1 MGKNLDNVIEVT
13 AKANYDSLNDLVR
26 ELKKFDNQT
35 IDVTLGGDAKKQI
48 DGLRREIEE
57 LAKDIATI
65 FYVFDK
71 IPSKDV
77 IDKLEK
83 ETDAINSKIITIQ
96 NSVKSFSN
104 QLDGL
109 GNAGDFSTLKSQLN
123 EVFSTLKDS
132 KKYISELYNS
142 LNQNNSSGFIGEEAS
157 IDKVL
162 EKVNELTKAIG
173 ETKVTAIEKES
184 AKMKE
189 ATNEEVGYIQ
199 NVINKVKELKDV
211 IEKLPKNFVPD
222 TQTAIP
228 ESKNVKVKGKVQK
241 PKTKKKSNTSYIND
255 VKRLSEAADDSEK
268 ISKLAN
274 SLEEIAIALQDI
286 DKCTNVSSVIGGLKV
301 NKTTV
306 DNLSGVSTAL
316 EQIKN
321 SLTGLSD
328 DGMNFL
334 TKLSEITKQADAL
347 KTVANTIKQNSGN
360 NSRTNTKD
368 ASYYQQKALDKYNKF
383 ERTSSDKKY
392 YSELKS
398 EFQKLKEE
406 AENLGDEEGLRK
418 FEESL
423 SELRQGINRFQ
434 KLKGTLTKDDFESLN
449 AAIEGAKDYAIG
461 NDAVSANLLNNTDL
475 KNGLHRIIIEAKNA
489 KGEVQDLTFTYNKN
503 LKKMSVETGEW
514 RKELTGVPAALND
527 IKNKFNSMVIY
538 WVANLVTLQDAIN
551 WIGNGISIATEFD
564 TLLTEMRK
572 VSNEAESILKNYQ
585 NASFEIAESVGTTA
599 QSLNS
604 STADWM
610 RLGKSL
616 EDASELAKNTSILMN
631 VSEFENVNDA
641 TDSLISMTQAYQEL
655 DSIDIIDKLNL
666 AGNNF
671 SISTSDL
678 AQSLQKSSAALK
690 VAGND
695 INEAIA
701 LTVAGNSILQDP
713 DSVAAGIRTISL
725 RITGTEEA
733 KNELKALGEDV
744 DDYVVQTSSKMQKQI
759 KDFTAVASNGFKG
772 VDILDGNGNYRN
784 TYQILL
790 SISKIWDE
798 IEATDKK
805 FGTNH
810 KNGLLELMA
819 GKQRSNILASILED
833 AELLEDVYNQVQNAE
848 GSAEQE
854 LNKYLDSI
862 EGRMSQLKTEAQE
875 FWYNLIDSDTV
886 KTVVS
891 GLTNILDLVNKIVGA
906 TGGFGT
912 TLTTAT
918 TLLSVIKNIGM
929 RNKHQSLSFA

>member
-1 MGKNLDNVIEVT
+1 MGRNLDNVIEVT
-13 AKANYDSLNDLVR
+13 AKPNYDSLNDLVK

-35 IDVTLGGDAKKQI
+35 IDVALGGDAQKEIDELRKK
-48 DGLRREIEE
+48 IEK
-57 LAKDIATI
+57 LAKDIES
-65 FYVFDK
+65 VFDSLNK
-71 IPSKDV
+71 TPSKDAM
-77 IDKLEK
+77 DKLEK
-83 ETDAINSKIITIQ
+83 EIDVVNSKIVTIQ

-104 QLDGL
+104 QLEGL
-109 GNAGDFSTLKSQLN
+109 GNVGDLSNLKSQLSA
-123 EVFSTLKDS
+123 VFDTLKNS
-132 KKYISELYNS
+132 KKYVSELYNS
-142 LNQNNSSGFIGEEAS
+142 LNQSNSTGFVGEEAS

-173 ETKVTAIEKES
+173 ETKVTAIEKE
-184 AKMKE
+184 ATKMKE
-189 ATNEEVGYIQ
+189 ATAEEVGYLQ
-199 NVINKVKELKDV
+199 NVIDKVKDLKES

-222 TQTAIP
+222 TQTTIP
-228 ESKNVKVKGKVQK
+228 DSKDINTESKAK
-241 PKTKKKSNTSYIND
+241 KTKSRKKSNTSYIND
-255 VKRLSEAADDSEK
+255 IKRLSETADNSDK
-268 ISKLAN
+268 ISQLAD
-274 SLEEIAIALQDI
+274 SLDEIAIALQDI

-301 NKTTV
+301 NANVPK
-306 DNLSGVSTAL
+306 NLEGVATAL
-316 EQIKN
+316 DQIKD

-347 KTVANTIKQNSGN
+347 KTVANTVKQNSGN

-368 ASYYQQKALDKYNKF
+368 ASYYQQKALEKIEKF
-383 ERTSSDKKY
+383 ERTSSDKRH
-392 YSELKS
+392 YSELAT
-398 EFQKLKEE
+398 EFSDLKKKAEE
-406 AENLGDEEGLRK
+406 LGDEQGLQNFGK
-418 FEESL
+418 QL
-423 SELRQGINRFQ
+423 DDLRQKVNRFQ
-434 KLKGTLTKDDFESLN
+434 KLKGTLINENFESLD
-449 AAIEGAKDYAIG
+449 AAINGAKTHTME
-461 NDAVSANLLNNTDL
+461 NDAVSVNLLDNIDL
-475 KNGLHRIIIEAKNA
+475 GNRLHKIVIEAKNA
-489 KGEVQDLTFTYNKN
+489 KGEVQNLAFTYNKN
-503 LKKMSVETGEW
+503 LGKMSVETGEW
-514 RKELTGVPAALND
+514 RKELTGVPAVVDN
-527 IKNKFNSMVIY
+527 IKRKISNLATY
-538 WVANLVTLQDAIN
+538 WIASFIDLHDVVG
-551 WIGNGISIATEFD
+551 WIKDGTGIVTEFD

-585 NASFEIAESVGTTA
+585 DASFEIAESVGTTA
-599 QSLNS
+599 QALNS

-616 EDASELAKNTSILMN
+616 EDASELAKSTSILMN

-641 TDSLISMTQAYQEL
+641 TDSLISMTQAYQDL

-733 KNELKALGEDV
+733 KNELKALGEEV

-759 KDFTAVASNGFKG
+759 KDFTAVESNNFKG
-772 VDILDGNGNYRN
+772 VNILDENGNYRN

-790 SISKIWDE
+790 DIAKVWDE

-862 EGRMSQLKTEAQE
+862 EGRMAQLETEAQE
-875 FWYNLIDSDTV
+875 FWYNLIDSDV
-886 KTVVS
+886 IKTVVS
-891 GLTNILDLVNKIVGA
+891 GLTDILDLVNKIVDK
-906 TGGFGT
+906 TGGLT
-912 TLTTAT
+912 ATLTTVA
-918 TLLSVIKNIGM
+918 TLLSATKNIGM
-929 RNKHQSLSFA
+929 RKKHQSLSFA

>member
-1 MGKNLDNVIEVT
+1 MGRNLDNVIEVT
-13 AKANYDSLNDLVR
+13 AKPNYDSLNDLAK

-35 IDVTLGGDAKKQI
+35 IDVALSGDAKK
-48 DGLRREIEE
+48 EIEE
-57 LAKDIATI
+57 LRKRIEKLAKDMKT
-65 FYVFDK
+65 VFDDLDK
-71 IPSKDV
+71 TSSKEEMNKLGKE
-77 IDKLEK
+77 ID
-83 ETDAINSKIITIQ
+83 AVNSKIIDIQ
-96 NSVKSFSN
+96 NSVRLFSN
-104 QLDGL
+104 QLDKL
-109 GNAGDFSTLKSQLN
+109 GNAEELENLKSQLN
-123 EVFSTLKDS
+123 EVLNVLKNS
-132 KKYISELYNS
+132 KKSISELSGS
-142 LNQNNSSGFIGEEAS
+142 LNQKTPSGFIGETND
-157 IDKVL
+157 IDAVL
-162 EKVNELTKAIG
+162 DKVNELIKAIG
-173 ETKVTAIEKES
+173 TTKVRAIKNESKVMKKE
-184 AKMKE
+184 
-189 ATNEEVGYIQ
+189 TDNEVTYIE
-199 NVINKVKELKDV
+199 NV
-211 IEKLPKNFVPD
+211 IEKVNNLKNAIKALPKEFVPNVQSTTSPPKD
-222 TQTAIP
+222 TKS
-228 ESKNVKVKGKVQK
+228 EK
-241 PKTKKKSNTSYIND
+241 PKKNKRSNLTYIND
-255 VKRLSEAADDSEK
+255 LN
-268 ISKLAN
+268 KLAN
-274 SLEEIAIALQDI
+274 VGEKSSKISELVRPLDDIATALSVI
-286 DKCTNVSSVIGGLKV
+286 DDCTNVPSVIGGLKV

-360 NSRTNTKD
+360 NLRANTKD
-368 ASYYQQKALDKYNKF
+368 TSYYQQKALDKYNKF

-392 YSELKS
+392 YSKLESK
-398 EFQKLKEE
+398 FQKLKEA

-423 SELRQGINRFQ
+423 SKLRQEINRFQ
-434 KLKGTLTKDDFESLN
+434 KLKGTLIEGNFESLN
-449 AAIEGAKDYAIG
+449 AATKGAKDYAIENG
-461 NDAVSANLLNNTDL
+461 AISTNLLSNSDL
-475 KNGLHRIIIEAKNA
+475 GNGLHKIVVEAKNA
-489 KGEVQDLTFTYNKN
+489 KREVQNLAFTYNKN
-503 LKKMSVETGEW
+503 LEKISVETGEW
-514 RKELTGVPAALND
+514 RKELTGVPAVVDD
-527 IKNKFNSMVIY
+527 IKRKFSD
-538 WVANLVTLQDAIN
+538 LVTY
-551 WIGNGISIATEFD
+551 WIASFIDLHDIIGWIQGGVGIATEFD

-585 NASFEIAESVGTTA
+585 NASFEIAEGVGTTA
-599 QSLNS
+599 QALNS

-906 TGGFGT
+906 TGGFGA